1 MLRSLSFGSSV
12 RIIIV
17 IAVAT
22 SVGVTL
28 LLTLA
33 PEPDSRKLPPRI
45 PFAQT
50 ARISAGSGPMPGYG
64 AGTVRPSAEID
75 IAPQVGGRVIWADT
89 GFQSERRVE
98 DGGTLLRIEEAD
110 YLYRLQEAEASLASH
125 AVEVAVPLSDP
136 DASLIP
142 GLRELQAGDGEGIYV
157 WDGYVER
164 VEASLDAQTRTVG
177 VIARVSAPFNSGAP
191 ASGSSEAGARPPL
204 LVGKF
209 VDVEIDGVSPEDY
222 FRMPR
227 TALQTGNEV

>member
-1 MLRSLSFGSSV
+1 MLRSLPFGSSV

-50 ARISAGSGPMPGYG
+50 ARVSAGSGPMPVYG
-64 AGTVRPSAEID
+64 ARTVRPSAEID
-75 IAPQVGGRVIWADT
+75 IAPQVGGRAIWVGT

-110 YLYRLQEAEASLASH
+110 YLDRPQEAEGSLASH
-125 AVEVAVPLSDP
+125 AVEVVVPLSDP

-142 GLRELQAGDGEGIYV
+142 ACGNSKPVTEREFTFGRDTWTRSTQVPRRADPVRPAPGPRC
-157 WDGYVER
+157 WS
-164 VEASLDAQTRTVG
+164 ASSWT
-177 VIARVSAPFNSGAP
+177 
-191 ASGSSEAGARPPL
+191 
-204 LVGKF
+204 
-209 VDVEIDGVSPEDY
+209 
-222 FRMPR
+222 
-227 TALQTGNEV
+227 